1 MENIN
6 TTLAEAIY
14 TKFKQ
19 EQKKN
24 HGEPEWFLCEPN
36 SENSTP
42 DVIWSKKEISKHY
55 KNTFCMPRKFP
66 HQNEWACKSMEIL
79 NQMSVHGLSPNDH
92 DLHIAV
98 NMGFPSIVTKIL
110 QFDNIDVNVNN
121 KRGFNGRT
129 PIA

>member
-1 MENIN
+1 
-6 TTLAEAIY
+6 
-14 TKFKQ
+14 
-19 EQKKN
+19 
-24 HGEPEWFLCEPN
+24 
-36 SENSTP
+36 
-42 DVIWSKKEISKHY
+42 
-55 KNTFCMPRKFP
+55 MPRKFP